1 MKTLA
6 LILVLLVASMAF
18 APAFAVIQTFGTDK
32 TSYKKGDKITFAGKT
47 YSDHANKMISIK
59 IQGPGGKPFLI
70 GGPSDFDGV
79 FSINLDTSSTR
90 YSDKVSQKGVYN
102 ATAFYDDTPLI
113 QYAGKFTLFDY
124 SQDGS
129 PVSPSAAD
137 LMGQSSPSPP
147 PATATPTAPPPTT
160 TQPPLQPPTQ
170 QPKTETPSPP
180 KEEPTTTAP
189 PAENP
194 KTVIPGFPDPKKDP
208 QTYVDRYKSEPAFT
222 EWFDKYFP
230 GQSIYDVVGLPDPA
244 KDTSTVPG
252 FPDPSKDPQTYVDQ
266 YNNSP
271 AFKTWFD
278 KYFPGKTIYEVV
290 GLPEPK
296 AEGQKVGV
304 CGEGTVLENGVC
316 VVVKKSG
323 GGCLVATAA
332 YGTELAPQVQSLRE
346 IRDGMLLKSDSG
358 SKFMDGF
365 NVFYYSFSPTVADW
379 ERQSP
384 LFRDVVK
391 TALTPLLSSLSIL
404 NSAQIDSEQ
413 EVLGYGI
420 GIVVLNLGMYFV
432 LPAVVILQ
440 IKKRLL

>member
-1 MKTLA
+1 
-6 LILVLLVASMAF
+6 MAV

-32 TSYKKGDKITFAGKT
+32 TSYKKGEKITFTGKT
-47 YSDHANKMISIK
+47 DADHANKMISIK
-59 IQGPGGKPFLI
+59 IVAPGGKPFLV

-79 FSINLDTSSTR
+79 FSINLDLSSTR

-102 ATAFYDDTPLI
+102 ATAFYDDTPLA

-129 PVSPSAAD
+129 AVSPSAAD
-137 LMGQSSPSPP
+137 LMGQSSSAPP
-147 PATATPTAPPPTT
+147 PTTAPTTPPTT
-160 TQPPLQPPTQ
+160 TQPPLQPPMQ
-170 QPKTETPSPP
+170 PPKTEPP
-180 KEEPTTTAP
+180 KTEPSEEEQTPAIP
-189 PAENP
+189 PSENP

-208 QTYVDRYKSEPAFT
+208 QTYVDRYKSEPAFK

-230 GQSIYDVVGLPDPA
+230 NQSIYEVVGLPDP
-244 KDTSTVPG
+244 KTTSTVPG
-252 FPDPSKDPQTYVDQ
+252 FPDPAKDPQTYVDQ

-271 AFKTWFD
+271 EFKTWFD
-278 KYFPGKTIYEVV
+278 KYFPGQSIYEVV

-296 AEGQKVGV
+296 AEGPKVGV
-304 CGEGTVLENGVC
+304 CGDGTVLENGVC

-346 IRDGMLLKSDSG
+346 IRDDMLLKSDSG

-384 LFRDVVK
+384 IFKDVVK
-391 TALTPLLSSLSIL
+391 TALTPMLSSLSIL

-420 GIVVLNLGMYFV
+420 GIILLNIGMYFV
-432 LPAVVILQ
+432 LPAAVILQ
-440 IKKRLL
+440 IRKRLH